1 MKNPEED
8 VWSIESYKYPE
19 NNYNNTNTDLNES
32 ESIRI
37 KPQNKS
43 VTKKCFTPKK
53 KINSTVVIQPF
64 L

>member
-1 MKNPEED
+1 M
-8 VWSIESYKYPE
+8 WSIESYKYPE